1 MASGLFTKNNMQKHI
16 IAALFVG
23 SGLIL
28 LLFLSSRSLVTEKN
42 YFESLIL
49 SSNRDVAF
57 LAARHAVDELQK
69 IRQQI
74 DGLGRLILRE
84 DFSSEKIQSHL
95 RYHFENHPSLVA
107 LRYRRL
113 EDRNWTE
120 FHNVGSGLSNTL
132 PQHPVALMEEIARA
146 STDLYLE
153 PYEVR
158 SVQMLSRIQ
167 MIKDLRGNKIPGL
180 IEAQISVEKL
190 FGSAVELSRQKGGAI
205 VIVGPGG
212 QVLVPRIGGHAFS
225 ENEFKKMREEGFG
238 GVRRQ
243 QGAAEELLA
252 WCSFSLLEPVH
263 APDWLVVYVEQDQS
277 IQDFLKRIRSNLTGL
292 VLVGLLSMLLLTRL
306 VIYK

>member
-1 MASGLFTKNNMQKHI
+1 MRKHLL
-16 IAALFVG
+16 AATFVG

-28 LLFLSSRSLVTEKN
+28 LIFLSSRSLVTEKN

-69 IRQQI
+69 IRQQV
-74 DGLGRLILRE
+74 DGLSRLILRE
-84 DFSSEKIQSHL
+84 DFSQEKIHSHL
-95 RYHFENHPSLVA
+95 RFHFDNHPSLVA
-107 LRYRRL
+107 LRYRRF
-113 EDRNWTE
+113 EDKEWTE
-120 FHNVGSGLSNTL
+120 FNNVGSGLSNTL
-132 PQHPVALMEEIARA
+132 RGHPEALLTEI
-146 STDLYLE
+146 SENPKDMYLE

-158 SVQMLSRIQ
+158 SVQMLSRMQVIR
-167 MIKDLRGNKIPGL
+167 DLRGNKTPGI

-190 FGSAVELSRQKGGAI
+190 FGSAVELSRQNGGAI

-212 QVLVPRIGGHAFS
+212 QVLVPKIGGHAFS
-225 ENEFKKMREEGFG
+225 QSEFLSMREEGFG

-277 IQDFLKRIRSNLTGL
+277 IQEFLKRIRSNLTGL
-292 VLVGLLSMLLLTRL
+292 VLVGLLSLLLLTRL
-306 VIYK
+306 VIYR